1 MKHNDEANRCQ
12 EQTPLVLIATTQ
24 PEKSVTVQQ
33 MFEEMARREA
43 EMIREARERATKRI
57 G

>member
-1 MKHNDEANRCQ
+1 MKHDDEANCCQ
-12 EQTPLVLIATTQ
+12 GQTPLILIATTQ
-24 PEKSVTVQQ
+24 PAKSVTVQQ